1 MANIRFNLDI
11 KNNKGYL
18 FLIYYCSSPDRLK
31 YSLREKIPPKDWDSK
46 KGRAKPVNPAATSI
60 NTLLSEL
67 ILFIDRT
74 RHEYKVKGER
84 LTSSALRTAL
94 DKRLYG
100 DDLMLFHPYAVQWL
114 QNKNITSATAKSYRN
129 MITKVDKLFPFMT
142 FDQVN
147 SKWRDQIVK
156 SMAENKQNYT
166 HTILKRFKEVMASA
180 YIDNIHQNKY
190 FMNRSFVMATEKVE
204 NIYLTMDQ
212 INYIYNHLDQLT
224 DSHRNAM
231 IPFLIGCLTGQ
242 RYQTFTKLDKTMIVL
257 KNDIKMISIITEK
270 TKQRVTIP
278 VSDKLESLLNM
289 EYKPITN
296 QKLNEYI
303 KAAAKSLNLPNY
315 EQIKTHTARR
325 SFATNAVL
333 AGIDISLIMKIT
345 GHTTEKEFRKYV
357 KMDDILAAEKS
368 SGMIRIMQDK

>member
-1 MANIRFNLDI
+1 MANIRFNIDI

-18 FLIYYCSSPDRLK
+18 FLIYYCASSDRLK
-31 YSLREKIPPKDWDSK
+31 YSLREKIPPKDWDAK
-46 KGRAKPVNPAATSI
+46 KGRVKPVNPAATSI

-84 LTSSALRTAL
+84 LTSSALRTVL

-100 DDLMLFHPYAVQWL
+100 DDLMLFQPYAVQWL
-114 QNKNITSATAKSYRN
+114 KNKNITLATAKSYRN

-147 SKWRDQIVK
+147 SKWRDQVVK
-156 SMAENKQNYT
+156 CMAENKQNYV
-166 HTILKRFKEVMASA
+166 HTILKRFKEVMAAA

-190 FMNRSFVMATEKVE
+190 FMNRSFVIATEKVE

-242 RYQTFTKLDKTMIVL
+242 RYQTFTKLNKTMIVL

-303 KAAAKSLNLPNY
+303 KAAAKSLDLPNY

-325 SFATNAVL
+325 SFTTNAVL

-368 SGMIRIMQDK
+368 SGMIRIMQDQ

>member
-1 MANIRFNLDI
+1 MANIRFNAET
-11 KNNKGYL
+11 KKGNAYI
-18 FLIYYCSSPDRLK
+18 FLVYYCAPSDRLK
-31 YSLREKIPPKDWDSK
+31 YSLREKVPPKDWDPK
-46 KGRAKPVNPAATSI
+46 KGRVKAANPSATSI
-60 NTLLSEL
+60 NSLLSEL
-67 ILFIDRT
+67 ITFIDRT
-74 RHEYKVKGER
+74 RHEYKVRGER
-84 LTSSALRTAL
+84 LTSSALRMAL

-114 QNKNITSATAKSYRN
+114 ENKKITAATAKSYRN
-129 MITKVDKLFPFMT
+129 MITKVNKLFPHLT

-147 SKWRDQIVK
+147 GRWRDQLVK
-156 SMAENKQNYT
+156 SMSENKQNYT
-166 HTILKRFKEVMASA
+166 HTILKRFKEVMAAA
-180 YIDNIHQNKY
+180 YIENIHTNKY

-212 INYIYNHLDQLT
+212 INYIYNNLDQLT

-289 EYKPITN
+289 DYKTITN

-303 KAAAKSLNLPNY
+303 KAAAKSLNLPHY

-368 SGMIRIMQDK
+368 SGMIRIMQDQ